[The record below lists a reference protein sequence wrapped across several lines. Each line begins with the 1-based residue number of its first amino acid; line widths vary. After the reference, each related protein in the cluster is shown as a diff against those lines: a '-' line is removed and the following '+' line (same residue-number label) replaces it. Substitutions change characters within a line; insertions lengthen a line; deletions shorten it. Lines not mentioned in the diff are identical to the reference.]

1 MPTRFRGWLKLVLLT
16 FSVDQILSAVF
27 SFAAERIDPDMA
39 EFQTVIF
46 SCVTCVLVSH
56 WLVTDARAAWTLAK
70 KQGYIGS
77 PQSGSGAHAEK
88 LAIAN
93 NCPRR
98 WLVVLHLE
106 LNPQLGGSI

>member
-1 MPTRFRGWLKLVLLT
+1 MPLKRYQERAVNEVKIFLDLL
-16 FSVDQILSAVF
+16 
-27 SFAAERIDPDMA
+27 AAEQALHLVEARVGRRGTDA
-39 EFQTVIF
+39 E
-46 SCVTCVLVSH
+46 
-56 WLVTDARAAWTLAK
+56 LVTDARAAWTLAK